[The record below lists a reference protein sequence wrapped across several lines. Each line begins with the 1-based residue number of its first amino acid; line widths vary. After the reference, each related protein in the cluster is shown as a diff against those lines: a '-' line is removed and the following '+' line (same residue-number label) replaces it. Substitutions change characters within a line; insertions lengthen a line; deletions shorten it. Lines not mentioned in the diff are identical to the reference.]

1 MRLSDEQSISRVRRA
16 PFGVLGTVDAVLGAH
31 LVPAVFVTNGTVLVV
46 PIDRI
51 KAKASVPLRRTVN
64 LENDTRATFLV
75 DHRSSDWDD
84 LWWVRLDLA
93 FAGETPPQAL
103 WIDQFADKYEQYASP
118 EAIATLLHFEV
129 RSCRGW
135 SATERTL

>member
-1 MRLSDEQSISRVRRA
+1 MQLTEEQSMGRVRGA
-16 PFGVLGTVDAVLGAH
+16 PFGVLGTVDAVLGTH
-31 LVPAVFVTNGTVLVV
+31 LVPAVFVTDGNVLVT

-51 KAKASVPLRRTVN
+51 KAKASGPLRRTAN
-64 LENDTRATFLV
+64 LQSDSRATFLV
-75 DHRSSDWDD
+75 DHRSDDWDD

-93 FAGETPPQAL
+93 FAGEHPPQAL
-103 WIDQFADKYEQYASP
+103 WIDQFADKYDQYASP

-135 SATERTL
+135 SATR